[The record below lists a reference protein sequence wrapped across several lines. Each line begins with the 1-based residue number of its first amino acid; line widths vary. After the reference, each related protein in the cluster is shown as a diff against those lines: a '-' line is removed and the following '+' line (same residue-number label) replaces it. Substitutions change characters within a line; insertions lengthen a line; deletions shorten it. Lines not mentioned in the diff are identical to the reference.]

1 MISILR
7 TNLKINLSNIIHSK
21 AIGFLDKKVAKLFI
35 TREKKGIHYTKI
47 VTGPFRTG
55 VL

>member
-1 MISILR
+1 M
-7 TNLKINLSNIIHSK
+7 KIRLSNIMQSK
-21 AIGFLDKKVAKLFI
+21 AIGFFFLIKNTLIAKLFI
-35 TREKKGIHYTKI
+35 IREKRGFIITKI